1 MPEMRVA
8 VTGAS
13 GYIGQHVVEE
23 LRRQGHRVGP
33 LTRSDVP
40 GLYRDMLLGH
50 VGTLTEHFESCQH
63 AIHLAGQLVRDR
75 SEGILE
81 YFAANVEFTKEVMD
95 AASDA
100 GLASVVHASS
110 RLVYPATLR
119 EAAVED
125 RDACPDSAYGISK
138 RWAEDVLRHTSAT
151 RSISATS
158 LRIAQV
164 TGGDHPGLGV
174 VNAFVRQART
184 AGEITVNGGGDA
196 IREIVHVE
204 DVARAFVAAL
214 GREGAWKAI
223 NIGGTRPVSIA
234 EIAQL
239 VADTTGR
246 EVAIRHVHVNDEDLS
261 RFALD
266 STRARAEIKWEPS
279 WRPEDII
286 YEAVKNEERAS

>member
-1 MPEMRVA
+1 MRVA

-13 GYIGQHVVEE
+13 GYIGQHVVAE
-23 LRRQGHRVGP
+23 LRRQGHKVAP
-33 LTRSDVP
+33 LTRSDAP
-40 GLYRDMLLGH
+40 GQYRDMLLGD
-50 VGTLTEHFESCQH
+50 VGTLTEHFASCQH

-75 SEGILE
+75 SAGILA
-81 YFAANVEFTKEVMD
+81 YVAANVELTYQAMN
-95 AASDA
+95 AAADA

-138 RWAEDVLRHTSAT
+138 RWSEDVVRHTSAT

-164 TGGDHPGLGV
+164 TGGNHPGLGV
-174 VNAFVRQART
+174 VNSFTRQAGA

-204 DVARAFVAAL
+204 DAARAFVAAL
-214 GREGAWKAI
+214 DREGAWQAI

-234 EIAQL
+234 EIAHL
-239 VADTTGR
+239 VAAATES
-246 EVAIRHVHVNDEDLS
+246 EVAVRHVDVSDEDLS
-261 RFALD
+261 RFTLD
-266 STRARAEIKWEPS
+266 STRARVELAWEPS

-286 YEAVKNEERAS
+286 QEAVKNKERAL